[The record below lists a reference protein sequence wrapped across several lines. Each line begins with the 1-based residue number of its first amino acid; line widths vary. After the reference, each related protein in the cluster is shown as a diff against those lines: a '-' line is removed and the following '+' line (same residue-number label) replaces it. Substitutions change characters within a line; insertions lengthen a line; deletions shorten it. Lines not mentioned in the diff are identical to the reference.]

1 LSFSQRSLI
10 ILFFYSWRRI
20 IIETKV
26 NNGLLQRGRKRRKRR
41 RRRRKRW
48 RKIRRIS
55 LE

>member
-1 LSFSQRSLI
+1 LSFSQRSL

-26 NNGLLQRGRKRRKRR
+26 NNGVLQRGRKR